1 MYIGKC
7 AECNAGK
14 KNKKWRSLRNGYLIP
29 PGNQRALHFLY
40 ESEENNRI
48 CKTCYMK
55 NAKELKKRKEEEDN
69 DILLPPKVIFFVKLK
84 EEYLLKLIF
93 FQEKVQLEVVN
104 GFLCKGCGY
113 KTGSQSSV
121 SKHDCREKG
130 SMFARKMMKL
140 KYFAVGKE
148 RKTSDD
154 WILVGDDDFDVNVEG
169 FQAFQDSL
177 AALSGR
183 KEREA
188 NSVDPW
194 IDCENELLQS
204 LGWTQLDE
212 KKRKKLADLIV
223 SLPKQY
229 HLLPKDLKSY
239 LEWFEIKLSE
249 VTQLSSVCRWI
260 AASNGKKSS
269 KSLWRM
275 PEVEETL
282 KRRKKRFIQLCSFAS
297 QSDNNIDKVKKTIIS
312 YHFRIVF
319 HTQLV

>member
-1 MYIGKC
+1 M
-7 AECNAGK
+7 
-14 KNKKWRSLRNGYLIP
+14 S
-29 PGNQRALHFLY
+29 F
-40 ESEENNRI
+40 ESNS
-48 CKTCYMK
+48 
-55 NAKELKKRKEEEDN
+55 
-69 DILLPPKVIFFVKLK
+69 
-84 EEYLLKLIF
+84 
-93 FQEKVQLEVVN
+93 FQEKVQSEVVN

-113 KTGSQSSV
+113 KTGSQSSA
-121 SKHDCREKG
+121 SKHECREKDG
-130 SMFARKMMKL
+130 HFIRKRMELRKGV
-140 KYFAVGKE
+140 VGKE
-148 RKTSDD
+148 RRVSED
-154 WILVGDDDFDVNVEG
+154 WIVLEVEDFDGDVEG
-169 FQAFQDSL
+169 FQAFEESL
-177 AALSGR
+177 AALSGG
-183 KEREA
+183 KGREKD
-188 NSVDPW
+188 SIDPW

-212 KKRKKLADLIV
+212 EKRKELADLIV

-229 HLLPKDLKSY
+229 RLLPKDLKSY

-282 KRRKKRFIQLCSFAS
+282 TRRKERFIQLCSFAS
-297 QSDNNIDKVKKTIIS
+297 QSDNNIDQVSKTLIS